1 MCNYQRG
8 CSTHLLPWCMYR
20 DNGSSQLQSQLI
32 TLFLCPLSLLHFAV
46 ILLITP
52 SETAMRTVVRS
63 AFQQLCDLTTTT
75 ETNVKVHFKQTYNSL
90 PSKTLKILIL
100 KFENCCVIYLLL
112 FILKLPFKLNFKSTN
127 FVKKIFLIKNTF
139 YIQ

>member
-1 MCNYQRG
+1 
-8 CSTHLLPWCMYR
+8 MYR

-32 TLFLCPLSLLHFAV
+32 TLFLSPLSLLHFAV

-52 SETAMRTVVRS
+52 SETVMRTVVRS

-90 PSKTLKILIL
+90 PCKT
-100 KFENCCVIYLLL
+100 
-112 FILKLPFKLNFKSTN
+112 
-127 FVKKIFLIKNTF
+127 
-139 YIQ
+139 